1 MIKTQFQEFKKLCS
15 KTGTTEE
22 SLARAEKLVLKQI
35 FSRLIH
41 WMKIRKSQFFANFV
55 LMDYGFG
62 AIFGC
67 PGHDQRDFDFA
78 KKYKLPIK
86 TVVKPKDKKDDFVVT
101 KEAYSGPGIIIN
113 SEFLNYLE
121 APELSVKKT
130 IEILE
135 KKELE
140 NQELIID

>member
-1 MIKTQFQEFKKLCS
+1 
-15 KTGTTEE
+15 
-22 SLARAEKLVLKQI
+22 
-35 FSRLIH
+35 
-41 WMKIRKSQFFANFV
+41 
-55 LMDYGFG
+55 MDYGFG

-121 APELSVKKT
+121 APEQSVKKT
-130 IEILE
+130 IDILE
-135 KKELE
+135 KKGIGKSKTNYRLKDWGVSRHTKCSLSNSEWDHKSSYQYHKNKLK
-140 NQELIID
+140 N